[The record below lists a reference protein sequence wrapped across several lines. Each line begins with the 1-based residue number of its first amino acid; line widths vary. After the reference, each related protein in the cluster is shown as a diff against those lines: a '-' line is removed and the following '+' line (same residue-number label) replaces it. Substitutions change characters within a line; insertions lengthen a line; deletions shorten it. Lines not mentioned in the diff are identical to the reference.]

1 MNGKITS
8 LFAKRSFKV
17 LQLQITTATFLASL
31 LISMWPAS
39 ASALTNPISTENQ
52 KTGTSNWVMTQTAN
66 DLDKQIKGYAS
77 ATSVNLGGSINF
89 MVSVNRPQN
98 FTIEFYRMGWYQGL
112 GGRLISK
119 TGQIAGQT
127 RTYTAPD
134 PTTGLIEY
142 NWPSSYTLKVPTS
155 WVSGIYMAK
164 LINADGY
171 QNYVPFVVRNDSR
184 ASQILYQ
191 QSVTTDQAYNNFP
204 DVSPTNPNYNP
215 NDPSQISKSL
225 YEGSSKGNNTI
236 AGTQRAVK
244 VSFNRPYADDG
255 SGKFFIWENNQVR
268 WLERMGYD
276 VTYSTNLDTHERPT
290 LTNHKA
296 FISSGHDEYW
306 TGQMRTNVESA
317 RDRKVNLAF
326 FGANA
331 GYWQVRLEP
340 SAGGVANRT
349 MTCYKDKWIDPVAT
363 PSAKTITFRDLGRPE
378 QTLIGVQY
386 TTYGDSLSGNSAWSP
401 IAAALGNSVFSG
413 TGMTSTSQINGLVG
427 YEIDA
432 QFANYPMPANL
443 SYTLLSSSS
452 YFDAN
457 GQTQQS
463 NSVLYQA
470 PSGAW
475 VFGSGTLSWSWGLD
489 DAGYGGELGVVDSRV
504 QKISQNVLAK
514 FGTTPATPFA
524 AVALAPALSQSKTSA
539 QTTYQPPAPQLAP
552 IHPDGED

>member
-1 MNGKITS
+1 MFTKYTYS
-8 LFAKRSFKV
+8 HR
-17 LQLQITTATFLASL
+17 QITRRFAQFTAAVALSL
-31 LISMWPAS
+31 SGFIGILSAS
-39 ASALTNPISTENQ
+39 ASALSNPISTENA
-52 KTGTSNWVMTQTAN
+52 KAGTSNWVITQNSN

-112 GGRLISK
+112 GGRLVTK
-119 TGQIAGQT
+119 TGQIAGKTQV
-127 RTYTAPD
+127 YTAPD

-142 NWPSSYTLKVPTS
+142 NWPSAYTLKVPTS

-184 ASQILYQ
+184 ASQLLYQ

-215 NDPSQISKSL
+215 NDPTQIGKSL
-225 YEGSSKGNNTI
+225 YEGSSTGANTV

-255 SGKFFIWENNQVR
+255 SGKFFTWENNQVR

-276 VTYSTNLDTHERPT
+276 VTYSTNLDTHQAPK
-290 LTNHKA
+290 LTTHKA

-306 TGQMRTNVESA
+306 TGTMRTNVESA
-317 RDRKVNLAF
+317 RDKKINLAF

-331 GYWQVRLEP
+331 GYWQVRFEP
-340 SAGGVANRT
+340 SASGVANRT
-349 MTCYKDKWIDPVAT
+349 MVCYKDKWIDPA
-363 PSAKTITFRDLGRPE
+363 PNAADKTTTFRDLGRPE
-378 QTLIGVQY
+378 QTLVGIQY
-386 TTYGDSLSGNSAWSP
+386 TSYGDSLGGNSAWTPLS
-401 IAAALGNSVFSG
+401 AALGNALFAG
-413 TGMTSTSQINGLVG
+413 TGMTASSQINGLVG
-427 YEIDA
+427 YEVDK
-432 QFANYPMPANL
+432 QHTEYPLPANL
-443 SYTLLSSSS
+443 SYTLLSSSP

-457 GQTQQS
+457 GQTVQS
-463 NSVLYQA
+463 NSVIYQA

-489 DAGYGGELGVVDSRV
+489 DSGYGGEFAVVDPRV
-504 QKISQNVLAK
+504 QKITQNVMTK
-514 FGTTPATPFA
+514 FGATPATPFVATALTATA
-524 AVALAPALSQSKTSA
+524 AKTSSTA
-539 QTTYQPPAPQLAP
+539 NGTNYQPPAPQLLP
-552 IHPDGED
+552 THPNGQD